1 MLSAKLNL
9 LFLRYLMTLRLLI
22 LDLKP
27 DKTKLSTESFS
38 ENSVLDINL
47 ALYQLSF
54 FVLIRNTVL
63 SMQLPGRL
71 RRSPVLL
78 IPLKS
83 LVLNVFQWW
92 FWRTW
97 SFINTRW
104 FLNTFLK
111 ESYLFSRSRSLRD
124 EKLLNDGPFDT
135 GKCSFFLVL
144 IWLQVSKFDSWSL
157 DCCSWQNCSGFRYFD
172 AVWALSQ

>member
-1 MLSAKLNL
+1 
-9 LFLRYLMTLRLLI
+9 MTLRLLI

-27 DKTKLSTESFS
+27 DKAKLSTESFS

-78 IPLKS
+78 VPLKS

-92 FWRTW
+92 F
-97 SFINTRW
+97 
-104 FLNTFLK
+104 
-111 ESYLFSRSRSLRD
+111 
-124 EKLLNDGPFDT
+124 
-135 GKCSFFLVL
+135 
-144 IWLQVSKFDSWSL
+144 
-157 DCCSWQNCSGFRYFD
+157 
-172 AVWALSQ
+172 